1 MLFLIEIFCLKKHF
15 LKEVLHTMSG
25 EEVKLERG
33 LSARH
38 VEMIALGG
46 TIGTGLFL
54 GAGRSIS
61 TAGPAILLVY
71 IITGLFMFW
80 MMRALGE
87 MLLTDPDQT
96 TFVAFIKKYLG
107 KRAGFVIGWTYW
119 IGWITIAMAEVT
131 AISAYMK
138 YWFPNIDGWVW
149 AVIFL
154 GVLFSINI
162 FAVGLFG
169 ETEFWF
175 SMIKIIAI
183 LAMIATG
190 AIMIMTHAETSAGV
204 ASLSNLWSHGFF
216 ANGGSGLLSAF
227 QMVFFAFLGIE
238 FVGMTAAESQDP
250 DHVIPK
256 AINSIIMRI
265 LIFYIGS
272 LVAIM
277 SIQPW
282 TNYSADESPFVQ
294 VFAGIGISAAA
305 GLINFVV
312 LTAAASS
319 LNSAIFTT
327 GRMLFALTSQTE
339 KKGLFGRLNKR
350 SLPMNAIIA
359 STLMIALSAVI
370 NYLFPSDAFEVITSV
385 ASAAFIGIYASLVL
399 AHIKY
404 RRSDDYKNGDKKFLM
419 PLAPV
424 SNYLTLAF
432 MAMVFLILL
441 FTPSTRITTL
451 LAIAWFVVMG
461 LLSRSK
467 IKD

>member
-1 MLFLIEIFCLKKHF
+1 MD
-15 LKEVLHTMSG
+15 G
-25 EEVKLERG
+25 EETKLERG

-96 TFVAFIKKYLG
+96 TFVAFIEKYLG
-107 KRAGFVIGWTYW
+107 KRTGFVIGWTYW

-131 AISAYMK
+131 AISTYMK
-138 YWFPNIDGWVW
+138 YWLPNVPGWIW
-149 AVIFL
+149 AIIFL
-154 GVLFSINI
+154 VILFSINI
-162 FAVGLFG
+162 FAVGAFG

-190 AIMIMTHAETSAGV
+190 VIMIATHAETSAGV
-204 ASLSNLWSHGFF
+204 TSLSNLWTHGFF
-216 ANGGSGLLSAF
+216 AHNGSGLLSAF

-238 FVGMTAAESQDP
+238 FVGMTAAESKDP

-265 LIFYIGS
+265 LIFYVGA

-282 TNYSADESPFVQ
+282 TNYNADESPFVQ
-294 VFAGIGISAAA
+294 VFAGIGITAAA

-312 LTAAASS
+312 LTAAASA

-327 GRMLFALTSQTE
+327 GRMLFALASQGE
-339 KKGLFGRLNKR
+339 GKKKNPFARLNKR
-350 SLPMNAIIA
+350 QLPMNAIVA
-359 STLMIALSAVI
+359 STLLIGLAAVI
-370 NYLFPSDAFEVITSV
+370 NYLFPSEAFEVITSV
-385 ASAAFIGIYASLVL
+385 ASAAFVGIYATLVY
-399 AHIKY
+399 AHVKY
-404 RRSDDYKNGDKKFLM
+404 RRSDDFKNGEKKFMM
-419 PLAPV
+419 PLAPF

-432 MAMVFLILL
+432 MAMVFIVLL
-441 FTPSTRITTL
+441 FTPATRITTI
-451 LAIAWFVVMG
+451 LAIIWFVVLG
-461 LLSRSK
+461 WLSGRQTDDTK
-467 IKD
+467 N